1 MGISGLT
8 NLGIDPGVSSTTMQ
22 FGLGELAFHDGGI
35 YEYVKAGAAVAQYDG
50 VMIDEDGTATLA
62 VYAASPTVPTK
73 IGIAQVAIASGSY
86 GWVLRQG
93 KGRVTCLASCAIDV
107 KLYTSATA
115 GSFDDTSTTQWLIV
129 GLRIDTAVGAGGA
142 ANVPCS
148 AATLMYVN

>member
-1 MGISGLT
+1 MGISGLA
-8 NLGIDPGVSSTTMQ
+8 NLGVDPGVSSTTMQ
-22 FGLGELAFHDGGI
+22 FSLGELAYHDGGI
-35 YEYVKAGAAVAQYDG
+35 YEYVKAGAAVAQYDA

-62 VYAASPTVPTK
+62 TYSATVPTK
-73 IGIAQVAIASGSY
+73 VGIAQVAIANASY

-115 GSFDDTSTTQWLIV
+115 GSLDDASSTQSLIV

-148 AATLMYVN
+148 ASTLMYFN